1 MSDRVY
7 TQDEVFTAVRR
18 LLKKYHAERA
28 ILFGSYARQEA
39 DASSDIDLIV
49 IGGSRFDPT
58 DVFCIAEELHRTLGK
73 PVDVYELRELNAG
86 SAFYDT
92 VMAEGVQIAW
102 STATSRES
110 QKCERLRKSSCVMWQ
125 KKTSRRIGS
134 SRRRP
139 FNGLSQRRFIT
150 SVSTPLT

>member
-49 IGGSRFDPT
+49 VGGSRFDPT
-58 DVFCIAEELHRTLGK
+58 DVFCIAEELHRTMGK
-73 PVDVYELRELNAG
+73 AVDVYELREVNTG
-86 SAFYDT
+86 SAFYNT
-92 VMAEGVQIAW
+92 IMEEGVRIA
-102 STATSRES
+102 
-110 QKCERLRKSSCVMWQ
+110 
-125 KKTSRRIGS
+125 
-134 SRRRP
+134 
-139 FNGLSQRRFIT
+139 
-150 SVSTPLT
+150 

>member
-7 TQDEVFTAVRR
+7 TQDEIFAAVRL

-49 IGGSRFDPT
+49 IGGIKFDPT

-92 VMAEGVQIAW
+92 VMAEGVQIA
-102 STATSRES
+102 
-110 QKCERLRKSSCVMWQ
+110 
-125 KKTSRRIGS
+125 
-134 SRRRP
+134 
-139 FNGLSQRRFIT
+139 
-150 SVSTPLT
+150 

>member
-7 TQDEVFTAVRR
+7 AQDEIFAAVRL

-39 DASSDIDLIV
+39 DADIDLIV

-73 PVDVYELRELNAG
+73 SVDVYELRELNAD
-86 SAFYDT
+86 SAFYNT
-92 VMAEGVQIAW
+92 VMAEGVQIA
-102 STATSRES
+102 
-110 QKCERLRKSSCVMWQ
+110 
-125 KKTSRRIGS
+125 
-134 SRRRP
+134 
-139 FNGLSQRRFIT
+139 
-150 SVSTPLT
+150 